1 MNKNYSIIALGITL
15 IVAAQLL
22 FAGNDGWQWIP
33 RIILTIT
40 GAAVAGAAWSAR
52 KGKKG

>member
-1 MNKNYSIIALGITL
+1 MNKKYSIIILGIVL

-33 RIILTIT
+33 RIIITII
-40 GAAVAGAAWSAR
+40 GAAVAGAAWTAG